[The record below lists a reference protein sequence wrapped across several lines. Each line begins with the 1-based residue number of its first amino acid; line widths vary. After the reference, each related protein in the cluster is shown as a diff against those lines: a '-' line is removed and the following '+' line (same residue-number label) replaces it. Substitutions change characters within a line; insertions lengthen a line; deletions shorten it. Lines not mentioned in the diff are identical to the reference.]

1 MTQSR
6 SCISLCT
13 RSNAVILCDCDS
25 PFGLTNLMKI
35 SIKITSLIGL
45 YLGAEGHYEQLC
57 YVLG

>member
-1 MTQSR
+1 
-6 SCISLCT
+6 
-13 RSNAVILCDCDS
+13 
-25 PFGLTNLMKI
+25 MKI